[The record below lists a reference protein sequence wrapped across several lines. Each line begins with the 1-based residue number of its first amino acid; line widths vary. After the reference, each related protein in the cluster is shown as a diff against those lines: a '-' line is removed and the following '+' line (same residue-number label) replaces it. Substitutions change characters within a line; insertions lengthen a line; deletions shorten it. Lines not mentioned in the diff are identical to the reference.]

1 MCTSGPGSS
10 GRWTS
15 AKGGHGFAAQSQL
28 EEYAGVIL
36 GQVRAVNMFAG
47 RDRGGVVEGLMYTM
61 QAVNIIHPFREGNG
75 RTQRILTEH
84 IAEHAGYLLDWHR
97 IGPGEQNVVMARAF
111 DGDLAPLREALELAV
126 LPMFRG
132 GSLEESQWA
141 TQPTVPASAPDF
153 WQLDRTGTQV
163 LVDARAQATQLAD
176 HAPVPRPAAGV
187 EQQSDR
193 GL

>member
-1 MCTSGPGSS
+1 
-10 GRWTS
+10 
-15 AKGGHGFAAQSQL
+15 
-28 EEYAGVIL
+28 
-36 GQVRAVNMFAG
+36 
-47 RDRGGVVEGLMYTM
+47 MYTM

-111 DGDLAPLREALELAV
+111 DGDLGPLHEALERACCRSSGAGRWRSR
-126 LPMFRG
+126 RG
-132 GSLEESQWA
+132 R
-141 TQPTVPASAPDF
+141 TQPTGPARAPDF
-153 WQLDRTGTQV
+153 WRLDRTGTQV
-163 LVDARAQATQLAD
+163 LADARAQATTQPAD
-176 HAPVPRPAAGV
+176 HAPDPRPAAGV